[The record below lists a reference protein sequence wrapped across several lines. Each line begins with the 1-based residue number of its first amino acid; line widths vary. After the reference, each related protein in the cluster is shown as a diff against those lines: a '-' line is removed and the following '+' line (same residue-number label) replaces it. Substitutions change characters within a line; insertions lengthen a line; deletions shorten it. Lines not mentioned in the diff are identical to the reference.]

1 MRRRYTSRGFW
12 IFTGDTAVDVTG
24 QKMTRRHVY
33 LFNWLQIFKWEESRS
48 FPDDHR
54 RPVEAMSELRR
65 HLSRQH
71 LTGLPNLLTY
81 LRLAA
86 IPVLIIVL
94 ARPAEGESTNLAFLV
109 YGLASLTDYFDG
121 ILARRNNMVTALGKL
136 LDPLADKLLN
146 SAALIMMIPLGKVEA
161 WLVFLILG
169 REITITGLRSIAATH
184 GLVLDASRMGKNKMI
199 SQICGILFLL
209 MTIPGIQPFLD
220 GLGTVFLW
228 VSLFLG
234 FWSARDYFV
243 QVYRHARSEATGP

>member
-1 MRRRYTSRGFW
+1 M
-12 IFTGDTAVDVTG
+12 
-24 QKMTRRHVY
+24 
-33 LFNWLQIFKWEESRS
+33 
-48 FPDDHR
+48 
-54 RPVEAMSELRR
+54 EAMSEARR
-65 HLSRQH
+65 DLSRQH

-81 LRLAA
+81 LRIAA

-94 ARPAEGESTNLAFLV
+94 ARSDVGESTNLPFLV
-109 YGLASLTDYFDG
+109 FGLASLTDYFDG

-161 WLVFLILG
+161 WLVFMILG

-184 GLVLDASRMGKNKMI
+184 GLILDASRMGKNKMI

-209 MTIPGIQPFLD
+209 LTIPGLERFLD
-220 GLGTVFLW
+220 MLGTGFLW

-234 FWSARDYFV
+234 FWSARDYFA
-243 QVYRHARSEATGP
+243 QVYRHARSEAGGSESP

>member
-1 MRRRYTSRGFW
+1 MALQTADGSVERIQCSSR
-12 IFTGDTAVDVTG
+12 
-24 QKMTRRHVY
+24 KP
-33 LFNWLQIFKWEESRS
+33 FNRGNSS
-48 FPDDHR
+48 SSPDDHR
-54 RPVEAMSELRR
+54 RPMEAMSEVRS
-65 HLSRQH
+65 HLARQH

-86 IPVLIIVL
+86 IPVLIVILVGTGI
-94 ARPAEGESTNLAFLV
+94 GESTNLAFLV

-146 SAALIMMIPLGKVEA
+146 SAALIMMIPIGKVEA
-161 WLVFLILG
+161 WLVFFILG
-169 REITITGLRSIAATH
+169 REMTITGLRSIAATH
-184 GLVLDASRMGKNKMI
+184 GLILDASRMGKNKMI

-209 MTIPGIQPFLD
+209 LTIPPIQTFLD

-228 VSLFLG
+228 VSVILG

-243 QVYRHARSEATGP
+243 QVYRHARSEVKGP